1 MSNPPFFTLIIPTYN
16 RENTIRES
24 IYSALG
30 QQYEDFEVIIVDDGS
45 TDDTQATVGQFKDPR
60 IQYIR
65 IDNSERGVARNVGI
79 KKAKGA
85 YITFLDSDDV
95 LYPNHL
101 SRARQICEE
110 RAYPEIFRTAFEIKD
125 RQGRVIE
132 QSVLYKEST
141 VNNALVYGNILACLG
156 VFVKAEI
163 IKEFLFIED
172 RRLAGTEDYE
182 LWLRLGSRFS
192 IWNDNTITAAI
203 IHHDN
208 RSVTQQNIPQLIQ
221 RIQLFIQY
229 VFFDKC
235 NKQVYSNKKSF
246 FKAWRYSYIALHAAL
261 ARKKS
266 IGLHY
271 LYKAFVNYPLIVGY
285 KRFYM
290 IIFKLIVN

>member
-1 MSNPPFFTLIIPTYN
+1 MHNIPFFSIIIPTYN
-16 RENTIRES
+16 RAYTIGDS
-24 IYSALG
+24 IHSILA
-30 QQYEDFEVIIVDDGS
+30 QNYEDFEVIIVDDGS
-45 TDDTQATVGQFKDPR
+45 TDDTRATVDHFKDPR
-60 IQYIR
+60 IQYVR

-79 KKAKGA
+79 KKARGE

-95 LYPNHL
+95 LYSNHL

-110 RAYPEIFRTAFEIKD
+110 RAFPEMFRIAFEIKD
-125 RQGRVIE
+125 QQGRIIE
-132 QSVLYKEST
+132 QSVLHENT
-141 VNNALVYGNILACLG
+141 VNNALIYGNILACLG
-156 VFVKAEI
+156 VFIKAEI

-203 IHHDN
+203 MHHEN
-208 RSVTQQNIPQLIQ
+208 RSVTQQDIPQLIQ

-229 VFFDKC
+229 VFSDRR
-235 NKQVYSNKKSF
+235 NEQVYSDKKNF
-246 FKAWRYSYIALHAAL
+246 FKALRYSYIALHAAL
-261 ARKKS
+261 ARKKD

-271 LYKAFVNYPLIVGY
+271 LYKAFVNYPLIVVY
-285 KRFYM
+285 KRFYI